1 MLTQFYAK
9 TWGFVTH
16 LTKFYLKFNMING
29 KKLKETSNM
38 EKRVLQWNMRL
49 GASLKS
55 ILKNID
61 LERKEIKRIK
71 KKIMKKHRVQDML
84 YPCKW
89 SLYKFRDKY

>member
-1 MLTQFYAK
+1 MLTLFYSK
-9 TWGFVTH
+9 TWGFAIH
-16 LTKFYLKFNMING
+16 LTKFYLKFNMIND

-38 EKRVLQWNMRL
+38 GKRVLQWNTQL
-49 GASLKS
+49 GASLKN

-61 LERKEIKRIK
+61 LERKEIKRIN
-71 KKIMKKHRVQDML
+71 KKIMKKHRALDTL